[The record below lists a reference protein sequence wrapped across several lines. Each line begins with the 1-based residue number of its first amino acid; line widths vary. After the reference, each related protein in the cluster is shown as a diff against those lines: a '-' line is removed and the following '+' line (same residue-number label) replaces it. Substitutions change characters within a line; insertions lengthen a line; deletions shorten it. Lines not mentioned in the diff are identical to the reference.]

1 MKQSNRK
8 YIDELFKYCSINS
21 IMVINEAGELQRLN
35 CPFLVVARFNIG
47 ELIKNE
53 LYWVSAV
60 KMDDSLMD
68 IYIIK
73 SKAYFFYNFRI
84 IGRTE
89 PNSGI

>member
-1 MKQSNRK
+1 
-8 YIDELFKYCSINS
+8 
-21 IMVINEAGELQRLN
+21 MVINESGELQRLN
-35 CPFLVVARFNIG
+35 CPFLVVVKFKVG
-47 ELIKNE
+47 EFIKDE

-60 KMDDSLMD
+60 KMDDSLVD

-84 IGRTE
+84 IGRTA